1 MMEFQMKFFQS
12 LYCPFIT
19 LHFDAQIV
27 VENAMCIKCMG
38 FFLVPLLVLL
48 SINLIY
54 VSQKNFF
61 RSSWPTHTHTQH
73 HFDFESNSLC
83 LFFRKKHYA
92 NQFFKFH
99 KKFFFLFLDLKLNWK
114 SQTEKPKYIKTTRI
128 IWYDIWFFFWFGL
141 VWIIFEKKGI
151 CHLMIH
157 LKFECNLFLIELE
170 NITST
175 HTHTHPNTV

>member
-1 MMEFQMKFFQS
+1 MEFQMKFFQS

-38 FFLVPLLVLL
+38 FFSGSFTSVVEYQFDLCQSKKFFQKLLT
-48 SINLIY
+48 Y
-54 VSQKNFF
+54 
-61 RSSWPTHTHTQH
+61 THTHTQH

-128 IWYDIWFFFWFGL
+128 I
-141 VWIIFEKKGI
+141 
-151 CHLMIH
+151 
-157 LKFECNLFLIELE
+157 
-170 NITST
+170 
-175 HTHTHPNTV
+175 